1 MTVPQPT
8 DRDERLARELEDLA
22 EAVSALRAELREL
35 RTSPLPRE
43 EVAGWEDE
51 RPPAAHDWIPT
62 LAPPRRVGGRVPRL
76 PLELAFLAG
85 VAALAGLADLRPVE
99 IGVAMAVAWIVVAF
113 AEWAGSR
120 ADRLRAQLQLAPP
133 YAGLDAASVPAHP
146 DPAWFTPPTE
156 RTLLGAPDEQ
166 ATAISSLPP
175 AGGERTLTPA
185 EDPETTAEH
194 RPAG

>member
-8 DRDERLARELEDLA
+8 GRDDRLARELEDLA

-51 RPPAAHDWIPT
+51 RPPAAHDWIPA
-62 LAPPRRVGGRVPRL
+62 LAPPPRGRVRLPRL

-85 VAALAGLADLRPVE
+85 VAALAGVADLRPAE
-99 IGVAMAVAWIVVAF
+99 IGVAMAVAWVVVAL

-133 YAGLDAASVPAHP
+133 YGALDAAAGAPAPP
-146 DPAWFTPPTE
+146 DPAWFAPPTE
-156 RTLLGAPDEQ
+156 RTLLGTPDEQ
-166 ATAISSLPP
+166 ATAVTSLPA
-175 AGGERTLTPA
+175 AGDRTLAPA
-185 EDPETTAEH
+185 EDTGTTAEH
-194 RPAG
+194 PPGG